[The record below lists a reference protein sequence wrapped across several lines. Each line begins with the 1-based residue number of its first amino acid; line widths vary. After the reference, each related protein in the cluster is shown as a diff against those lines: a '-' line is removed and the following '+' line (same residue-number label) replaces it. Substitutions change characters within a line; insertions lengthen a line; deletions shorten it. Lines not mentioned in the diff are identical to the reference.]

1 MLKLYY
7 ILNKI
12 LNTKFPACK
21 YKILPLVGNYPR
33 LRTAAIMGR
42 GTQKVENH

>member
-21 YKILPLVGNYPR
+21 YKILPP
-33 LRTAAIMGR
+33 
-42 GTQKVENH
+42 VENRCYNGSRYTKSWKPLTAG